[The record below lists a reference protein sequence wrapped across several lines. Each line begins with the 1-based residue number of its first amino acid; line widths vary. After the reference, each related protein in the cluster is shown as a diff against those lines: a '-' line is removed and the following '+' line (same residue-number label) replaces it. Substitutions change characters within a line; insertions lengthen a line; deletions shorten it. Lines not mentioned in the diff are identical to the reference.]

1 MRILI
6 TTLMVVGLVLIVY
19 LTLPGGDLD
28 PGQAGR
34 AFVENEEGELIESDG
49 HRQAAKT
56 VIPPPDSADA
66 DWLEEWT
73 LTERSEISMGTD
85 ELRGTPYVAGFFF
98 STCGSVCLQQNGKMK
113 ELQDKFRG
121 QPIRMVSISVDPEID
136 QPETLRKYAKRFDA
150 DAEQW
155 LFCTGDMKYIRRVGS
170 EFFRLPV
177 VRRGHPE
184 KFGLVDKNG
193 KLFGLYTW
201 SDPNQWG
208 ALEKDIEKLIA
219 AGGAIEEPA
228 DGTSVDTDQAELKA
242 GSEAE
247 VDGSTESNSEAA
259 EVTTS

>member
-6 TTLMVVGLVLIVY
+6 TVLLVIGAALIVY
-19 LTLPGGDLD
+19 FTLPSGDLE

-34 AFVENEEGELIESDG
+34 AFVENEEGELVESDG
-49 HRQAAKT
+49 HRQASKT

-73 LTERSEISMGTD
+73 LMERSEKSVGTD
-85 ELRGTPYVAGFFF
+85 DLLGTPYVAGFFF

-113 ELQDKFRG
+113 ELQEKFRG

-136 QPETLRKYAKRFDA
+136 QPETLRKYAQRFNADA
-150 DAEQW
+150 DQW

-201 SDPNQWG
+201 SDPNQWS
-208 ALEKDIEKLIA
+208 ALEEDIEKLIA
-219 AGGAIEEPA
+219 AGGAIEESPAETSADAEPA
-228 DGTSVDTDQAELKA
+228 DMDENN
-242 GSEAE
+242 E
-247 VDGSTESNSEAA
+247 TESGGPTAEAA
-259 EVTTS
+259 TS